1 MRDVVQDST
10 SNEHKINRLGV
21 YFSFL
26 RLSIRFHT
34 LSLLHFPLLLFPL
47 LHFQRPLLDIWLKII
62 ANCGICCCVTHT
74 QRGFT
79 PLHMAAK
86 FGKLKV
92 ARLLL
97 DKGAD
102 ANVEGKYRL
111 TPLHVATHYGS
122 TDVALLL
129 LDRDAKPQCTAKVL
143 LSLLWVK
150 LTRNSN

>member
-1 MRDVVQDST
+1 VVVV
-10 SNEHKINRLGV
+10 G
-21 YFSFL
+21 
-26 RLSIRFHT
+26 
-34 LSLLHFPLLLFPL
+34 
-47 LHFQRPLLDIWLKII
+47 
-62 ANCGICCCVTHT
+62 A

-97 DKGAD
+97 EKGAD
-102 ANVEGKYRL
+102 ANAEAKYKL

-129 LDRDAKPQCTAKVL
+129 LDREAKPQCAAKVRL
-143 LSLLWVK
+143 
-150 LTRNSN
+150 

>member
-1 MRDVVQDST
+1 V
-10 SNEHKINRLGV
+10 K
-21 YFSFL
+21 
-26 RLSIRFHT
+26 
-34 LSLLHFPLLLFPL
+34 
-47 LHFQRPLLDIWLKII
+47 
-62 ANCGICCCVTHT
+62 CCICCVGVT

-86 FGKLKV
+86 FGKVKV

-102 ANVEGKYRL
+102 ADVEGKYKL

-129 LDRDAKPQCTAKVL
+129 MDRDAKPQCAAKVL
-143 LSLLWVK
+143 HSFFLSKTLS
-150 LTRNSN
+150 TTI